1 MPILIDS
8 NIILDIFTEDPQ
20 WFAWSSQ
27 KLAEYAETAKL
38 CINPVIYAEISI
50 RFQRIEDLEDVLPRD
65 YFRREPLPYEA
76 AFLAGKCF
84 LQYRKRGGIKQSL
97 LPDFLIGA
105 HAAVMGW
112 PLMTRDVRRY
122 AAYFP
127 KLKLVT
133 QFSD

>member
-8 NIILDIFTEDPQ
+8 NIILDTFTEDPQ

-27 KLAEYAETAKL
+27 KLAEYAETAAL
-38 CINPVIYAEISI
+38 CINPVIYAEVSI
-50 RFQRIEDLEDVLPRD
+50 RFQCIEDLEDVLPRD
-65 YFRREPLPYEA
+65 YFRREPLHYEA

-84 LQYRKRGGIKQSL
+84 LQYRERGGTKQSP

-112 PLMTRDVRRY
+112 PLMTRDARRY

-127 KLKLVT
+127 KLSLVT
-133 QFSD
+133 PFSG